1 MTEAAPALV
10 RRREVGY
17 LRPVLETRARRRALA
32 VWAVGALV
40 AVRAAAAPAAELP
53 DGDEVARRVNE
64 RPDGAAVSRTLVME
78 LVDRTGAT
86 RTRTTRS
93 FRRDFGDERRSVL
106 FFDAPANLKGTALL
120 TWDHADPAREDVQWL
135 YLPALRK
142 SRRVAM
148 SERGRSFLGTDLTFE
163 DMKNETRLSRDTY
176 RWRTLGEEEVDGRR
190 TFAVEGV
197 PVDERTARDI
207 GYGRVLLRIDAERW
221 LPLLGEY
228 WDPRGEPLKTVR
240 LGDVREVQG
249 VWTPHWIEAESR
261 RNGHRTRL
269 AFREVVYDPALP
281 EDLFTERA
289 LARGPP

>member
-1 MTEAAPALV
+1 
-10 RRREVGY
+10 
-17 LRPVLETRARRRALA
+17 VLETRARRRALA
-32 VWAVGALV
+32 VGLAGALV
-40 AVRAAAAPAAELP
+40 VVRAALAPAAELP
-53 DGDEVARRVNE
+53 EGDEIVRRVNE
-64 RPDGAAVSRTLVME
+64 RPDGAAVSRTLVMQ
-78 LVDRTGAT
+78 LVDAAGTS

-148 SERGRSFLGTDLTFE
+148 SERGRAFLGTDLSFE
-163 DMKNETRLSRDTY
+163 DMKNETRLPRDTY
-176 RWRTLGEEEVDGRR
+176 RWRTVGEEELDGRR
-190 TFAVEGV
+190 AFALEGI
-197 PVDERTARDI
+197 PVDERTARDV
-207 GYGRVLLRIDAERW
+207 GYGRVLLRVDAERW

-249 VWTPHWIEAESR
+249 IWTPHWIEAESR
-261 RNGHRTRL
+261 RSGHRTRL
-269 AFREVVYDPALP
+269 AFRNVIYDPALP

-289 LARGPP
+289 LVRGPP